1 MGNHMNT
8 LEQIKRETRDD
19 ARLYACIRDLYD
31 QGVSLS
37 DLKALIPD
45 IRRTR
50 EQLQLKRM
58 LQNNNEVLMAMFSQ
72 EMSFL
77 LDAKERNEELEFKKL
92 DQLIRQQQSF
102 RKASAETG
110 PVKKLK
116 RIFLSAQVGKLCIFA
131 KPSQINGPYRAV
143 SLFCDNYFCL
153 FFEL

>member
-1 MGNHMNT
+1 MGNHTNALNT
-8 LEQIKRETRDD
+8 LEQIKRETKDD
-19 ARLYACIRDLYD
+19 ARLYACIRDLYE

-58 LQNNNEVLMAMFSQ
+58 LQNNNEVLLNMFSQ
-72 EMSFL
+72 EMTFL
-77 LDAKERNEELEFKKL
+77 LDAKERQEELEFKKL

-102 RKASAETG
+102 RKALADAG

-116 RIFLSAQVGKLCIFA
+116 RIFLSA
-131 KPSQINGPYRAV
+131 
-143 SLFCDNYFCL
+143 
-153 FFEL
+153 